1 MTKTAS
7 AKRKR
12 AEREALKAAQSNKR
26 AKSSHDASA
35 DGSNPPDPNDA
46 AARGANGPRLPKML
60 QEKKLFVE
68 NSVGKDRLREAKL
81 YDLLSSENETDR
93 LEAASAIISSLLD
106 GEGVTE
112 AVLQRHL
119 DWRLFRGLAS
129 GRAASRLGYSVVL
142 TEILSQLLGPPRN
155 LSRDKYPGLTF
166 DKVLGMLM
174 ERTHVGGN
182 MPGQEERDL
191 WFGQLFGLECFV
203 RARVLFAPDEGPD
216 RWNEVLRLLVKL
228 GNKKVWLRPQC
239 GWVVAQALT
248 QLDRGRVE
256 MVLQQLVE
264 LGWAKTPEGVGMW
277 LVAFEQCPDLSN
289 GNQSKHHHPLSSRN
303 LGELAAILK
312 ESGQDDVEKQQRQ
325 QQQQQQ
331 QQRRGGGFSKN
342 KQANWTPQ
350 LHFVWDLIVRHFLR
364 RGPEHV
370 DEFRAFWQR
379 VVDDNFFAKN
389 ATEGQK
395 FRGFLV
401 FQKMLQSYADIDDLL
416 DTLFSRNLM
425 TCLINQAA
433 QEDRFLHRAALK
445 TCKVI
450 EETSAA
456 HPEATGIILDNLINN
471 NGLYRFDV
479 MTKSKTVDK
488 ILQHVK
494 ADTGEDIIQVLS
506 GPVMKTSTTSR
517 DINAVKLDL
526 RVYIEYIFRLT
537 TSAPEVALQE
547 LTSLA
552 YAKPIWIPENAHSL
566 VTELSRSRLQS
577 AFAKLS
583 RKTEDSNYLCT
594 AVLSIN
600 PEYIRMEGEMK
611 KEVNSARERLEKLM
625 KKSTSAGESA
635 SDEVKIAQGL
645 ALLHAIAIFQL
656 YNEEPDAF
664 QLLSD
669 LKEYQTRL
677 QTDEE
682 GAAEFLVEILLSL
695 VSQQSSLLRE
705 ISQRVF
711 DNFTTQVSPK
721 ALELLLDVLSA
732 DESAKGQQSLFD
744 DVNEDDMDVEDI
756 EDDGE
761 DDSDDELDSDV
772 EVDSDVEFVGLNTGD
787 GEEED
792 EEEDEDE
799 ESEEEEEAD
808 AEDGKNLEALD
819 DALSKILNSHR
830 LDKDKDAETSDDD
843 SDMSDSDML
852 ELDSKLAEV
861 FKQRAKAAPSKKKE
875 RKAAKESVVNFKRR
889 VLDLL
894 EIYVRNEAA
903 NPAALAVLQPLLQ
916 LVRTSTIKTVSDRAF
931 ELIKDYQKKLRKARS
946 GAAGGRKE
954 DKRVD
959 REEALEVLRGVYEEL
974 KAGETKAHARAAVPA
989 CLIAASSVFHAG
1001 KGDRATVDAVVG
1013 NPGEGSAVQEEMK
1026 KAWDEWCRN
1035 HEALKKR
1042 AAAANAAGKSK

>member
-12 AEREALKAAQSNKR
+12 AEREAIKAAESNKR
-26 AKSSHDASA
+26 AKPSHDASA
-35 DGSNPPDPNDA
+35 DGSNTPDSNDVA
-46 AARGANGPRLPKML
+46 DTATSSSGTRLPKIL
-60 QEKKLFVE
+60 LEKKLFVE
-68 NSVGKDRLREAKL
+68 KSTGQDRIREAKL

-93 LEAASAIISSLLD
+93 LEAAGAIISSLLD

-112 AVLQRHL
+112 ECLTRHL

-129 GRAASRLGYSVVL
+129 GRAGSRLGYSVVL
-142 TEILSQLLGPPRN
+142 TEILSQLHGPPRN
-155 LSRDKYPGLTF
+155 LCRDKYPNLTF
-166 DKVLGMLM
+166 DKVLEMLM
-174 ERTHVGGN
+174 ERTRFGGN
-182 MPGQEERDL
+182 ISGQEERDL
-191 WFGQLFGLECFV
+191 YFGQLFGLECFV
-203 RARVLFAPDEGPD
+203 RAKILFLEEEGPN
-216 RWNEVLRLLVKL
+216 RWIEILRLLVKL
-228 GNKKVWLRPQC
+228 GGKKIWLRPQC
-239 GWVVAQALT
+239 GWVVAQALA
-248 QLDRGRVE
+248 QLDRPRVE

-264 LGWAKTPEGVGMW
+264 LGWAKTPEGVGIW
-277 LVAFEQCPDLSN
+277 LVAFEQCPELTTGDKA
-289 GNQSKHHHPLSSRN
+289 KHHHPLSSRN
-303 LGELAAILK
+303 LNDLAGILK
-312 ESGQDDVEKQQRQ
+312 ESGQDDVEKQQKQ

-331 QQRRGGGFSKN
+331 QSRRGHYVKN
-342 KQANWTPQ
+342 KKANWTPQ

-364 RGPEHV
+364 KGPAGV
-370 DEFRAFWQR
+370 DEFRSFWKR
-379 VVDDNFFAKN
+379 VVDDNFFAKT

-401 FQKMLQSYADIDDLL
+401 FQKMLQTYADIDDLL
-416 DTLFSRNLM
+416 DVLFSRNLM
-425 TCLINQAA
+425 TCLINQAS

-445 TCKVI
+445 TLKVV
-450 EETSAA
+450 EEISAA

-494 ADTGEDIIQVLS
+494 AETGEDVIQVLS
-506 GPVMKTSTTSR
+506 GPVMKTSTTSK
-517 DINAVKLDL
+517 DINSVKLDL

-537 TSAPEVALQE
+537 TSAPEPALQE

-552 YAKPIWIPENAHSL
+552 YAKPIWIPENANSL

-583 RKTEDSNYLCT
+583 RKAEDSNYLCT
-594 AVLSIN
+594 AVQSIN
-600 PEYIRMEGEMK
+600 PDYIRMEGEMK
-611 KEVNSARERLEKLM
+611 KEVHAARKRLEKLM
-625 KKSTSAGESA
+625 KKSASA
-635 SDEVKIAQGL
+635 SESSTDEVKISQGL

-711 DNFTTQVSPK
+711 GYFTSRVSPK

-744 DVNEDDMDVEDI
+744 VDADDMDVEDM
-756 EDDGE
+756 
-761 DDSDDELDSDV
+761 
-772 EVDSDVEFVGLNTGD
+772 
-787 GEEED
+787 EED
-792 EEEDEDE
+792 EEDESDDEAGSDAEVDSNVEFDALDAGDDE
-799 ESEEEEEAD
+799 EGEENDDDEEGSGSDEEAD
-808 AEDGKNLEALD
+808 DEEAQNLADLD
-819 DALSKILNSHR
+819 DALGKILNSHR
-830 LDKDKDAETSDDD
+830 LDKDEDAESSDND
-843 SDMSDSDML
+843 SDMSDGDML
-852 ELDSKLAEV
+852 ELDGKLAEV
-861 FKQRAKAAPSKKKE
+861 FKQRQKAAPSKKKE

-894 EIYVRNEAA
+894 EIFVRNEAGS
-903 NPAALAVLQPLLQ
+903 PTTLAILQPLLQ
-916 LVRTSTIKTVSDRAF
+916 LVRTSTIKTLSDRAF
-931 ELIKDYQKKLRKARS
+931 ELVKDYQKRARKARS
-946 GAAGGRKE
+946 GNSGKSTE
-954 DKRVD
+954 DSKLD
-959 REEALEVLRGVYEEL
+959 LEEAVEVLKGVYAEL
-974 KAGETKAHARAAVPA
+974 KAGETKSHAKAAVPA
-989 CLIAASSVFHAG
+989 CLIAASGVFHAG
-1001 KGDRATVDAVVG
+1001 KGDRAAVDAVVG
-1013 NPGEGSAVQEEMK
+1013 DVEDASATQLEMK

-1035 HEALKKR
+1035 QEALKKK
-1042 AAAANAAGKSK
+1042 AAGDSGKSK

>member
-12 AEREALKAAQSNKR
+12 AEREALKAAESNKR
-26 AKSSHDASA
+26 AKSSHNASA
-35 DGSNPPDPNDA
+35 DGSNTPDPNDA
-46 AARGANGPRLPKML
+46 AADSTNAASGPRLPKLL

-68 NSVGKDRLREAKL
+68 NPVGKDRLREAKL

-93 LEAASAIISSLLD
+93 LEAATAIISSLLD

-155 LSRDKYPGLTF
+155 LSREKYPGLTF
-166 DKVLGMLM
+166 DKVLAMLM

-203 RARVLFAPDEGPD
+203 RARVLFTPDEGPD
-216 RWNEVLRLLVKL
+216 RWNEVLKLLVKL

-239 GWVVAQALT
+239 GWVVAQALA
-248 QLDRGRVE
+248 QLDRNRVE

-264 LGWAKTPEGVGMW
+264 LGWAKTPEGVGIW
-277 LVAFEQCPDLSN
+277 LVAFEQCPDLSS
-289 GNQSKHHHPLSSRN
+289 GDQSKHHHPLSSRN
-303 LGELAAILK
+303 LGELAGILK
-312 ESGQDDVEKQQRQ
+312 ESGQDDVEKQEK
-325 QQQQQQ
+325 QQQQ
-331 QQRRGGGFSKN
+331 QQRRGAGFSKN

-350 LHFVWDLIVRHFLR
+350 LHFVWELIVRHFLR

-379 VVDDNFFAKN
+379 VVDDNFFAKT

-416 DTLFSRNLM
+416 DILFSRNLM

-456 HPEATGIILDNLINN
+456 HPEATGVILDNLISN

-479 MTKSKTVDK
+479 MTKSKTVDR
-488 ILQHVK
+488 ILQHVQ
-494 ADTGEDIIQVLS
+494 AETGEDVIQVLS
-506 GPVMKTSTTSR
+506 GPVMKTSTTSK

-547 LTSLA
+547 MTSLA

-583 RKTEDSNYLCT
+583 RKAEDSNYLCT

-600 PEYIRMEGEMK
+600 PDYIRMEGEMK
-611 KEVNSARERLEKLM
+611 KEVNSARKRLEKLM

-635 SDEVKIAQGL
+635 SDEIKIAQGL

-711 DNFTTQVSPK
+711 GNFTTRVSPK

-744 DVNEDDMDVEDI
+744 DVNADDMDVEDM
-756 EDDGE
+756 EGE
-761 DDSDDELDSDV
+761 DDSDDELGSDV

-792 EEEDEDE
+792 EDEDEDE
-799 ESEEEEEAD
+799 VESDEEAD

-830 LDKDKDAETSDDD
+830 LDKDQEAETSEDD

-861 FKQRAKAAPSKKKE
+861 FKQRAKAAPSRKKE

-903 NPAALAVLQPLLQ
+903 NPTTLAILQPLLQ
-916 LVRTSTIKTVSDRAF
+916 LVRTSTIKTLSDRAF

-946 GAAGGRKE
+946 GAAAGRKE
-954 DKRVD
+954 DKKVD
-959 REEALEVLRGVYEEL
+959 REQALEVLRGVYEEL
-974 KAGETKAHARAAVPA
+974 KIGETKAHARAAVPA

-1001 KGDRATVDAVVG
+1001 KGDRAAVDAVVG
-1013 NPGEGSAVQEEMK
+1013 DVGEGSAVQEEMK

-1035 HEALKKR
+1035 HEALKKKS
-1042 AAAANAAGKSK
+1042 AAAGAAGKSK

>member
-1 MTKTAS
+1 
-7 AKRKR
+7 
-12 AEREALKAAQSNKR
+12 
-26 AKSSHDASA
+26 
-35 DGSNPPDPNDA
+35 
-46 AARGANGPRLPKML
+46 
-60 QEKKLFVE
+60 
-68 NSVGKDRLREAKL
+68 
-81 YDLLSSENETDR
+81 
-93 LEAASAIISSLLD
+93 
-106 GEGVTE
+106 
-112 AVLQRHL
+112 
-119 DWRLFRGLAS
+119 
-129 GRAASRLGYSVVL
+129 
-142 TEILSQLLGPPRN
+142 
-155 LSRDKYPGLTF
+155 
-166 DKVLGMLM
+166 
-174 ERTHVGGN
+174 
-182 MPGQEERDL
+182 
-191 WFGQLFGLECFV
+191 
-203 RARVLFAPDEGPD
+203 
-216 RWNEVLRLLVKL
+216 
-228 GNKKVWLRPQC
+228 
-239 GWVVAQALT
+239 
-248 QLDRGRVE
+248 
-256 MVLQQLVE
+256 
-264 LGWAKTPEGVGMW
+264 
-277 LVAFEQCPDLSN
+277 
-289 GNQSKHHHPLSSRN
+289 
-303 LGELAAILK
+303 
-312 ESGQDDVEKQQRQ
+312 
-325 QQQQQQ
+325 
-331 QQRRGGGFSKN
+331 
-342 KQANWTPQ
+342 
-350 LHFVWDLIVRHFLR
+350 
-364 RGPEHV
+364 
-370 DEFRAFWQR
+370 
-379 VVDDNFFAKN
+379 
-389 ATEGQK
+389 
-395 FRGFLV
+395 
-401 FQKMLQSYADIDDLL
+401 MLQSYADIDDLL
-416 DTLFSRNLM
+416 DVLFSRNLM

-494 ADTGEDIIQVLS
+494 AETGEDVIQVLS
-506 GPVMKTSTTSR
+506 GPVMKTSTTSK

-537 TSAPEVALQE
+537 TSAPEPALQE

-552 YAKPIWIPENAHSL
+552 YAKPIWIPENTNSL

-583 RKTEDSNYLCT
+583 RKAEDSNYLCT

-611 KEVNSARERLEKLM
+611 KEVNSARKRLEKLM
-625 KKSTSAGESA
+625 KKSTSAGENA

-711 DNFTTQVSPK
+711 GNFTTR
-721 ALELLLDVLSA
+721 
-732 DESAKGQQSLFD
+732 
-744 DVNEDDMDVEDI
+744 
-756 EDDGE
+756 
-761 DDSDDELDSDV
+761 
-772 EVDSDVEFVGLNTGD
+772 
-787 GEEED
+787 
-792 EEEDEDE
+792 DEDE
-799 ESEEEEEAD
+799 ESGSDDEAD
-808 AEDGKNLEALD
+808 AEEGKNLEALD

-830 LDKDKDAETSDDD
+830 LDKDQEAETSDDD

-894 EIYVRNEAA
+894 EVYVRNEAA
-903 NPAALAVLQPLLQ
+903 NPTALAVLQPLLQ
-916 LVRTSTIKTVSDRAF
+916 LVRTSTIKTLSDRAF

-946 GAAGGRKE
+946 GVAGGKKE
-954 DKRVD
+954 EKKVDKQ
-959 REEALEVLRGVYEEL
+959 EALEVLRGVYEEL
-974 KAGETKAHARAAVPA
+974 KAGETKAHAKAAVPA
-989 CLIAASSVFHAG
+989 CLIAASSVFYAG
-1001 KGDRATVDAVVG
+1001 KGDRAAVDAVIG
-1013 NPGEGSAVQEEMK
+1013 DAEEGSAVQEEMK

-1035 HEALKKR
+1035 HEALKK
-1042 AAAANAAGKSK
+1042 AAAGGAGKNK

>member
-12 AEREALKAAQSNKR
+12 AEREALKAAESNKR
-26 AKSSHDASA
+26 AKSSHNASA
-35 DGSNPPDPNDA
+35 DGSNSPESNNVADSATGSN
-46 AARGANGPRLPKML
+46 GARLPKIL
-60 QEKKLFVE
+60 LEKKLFVE
-68 NSVGKDRLREAKL
+68 NSTGKDRVREAKL

-93 LEAASAIISSLLD
+93 LEAAGAIISSLLD
-106 GEGVTE
+106 DEGVTE
-112 AVLQRHL
+112 ACLTRHL

-155 LSRDKYPGLTF
+155 LCRDKYPGLTF
-166 DKVLGMLM
+166 DKVLEMLM
-174 ERTHVGGN
+174 ERTRFGGN
-182 MPGQEERDL
+182 ISGQEERDL
-191 WFGQLFGLECFV
+191 YFGQLFGLECFV
-203 RARVLFAPDEGPD
+203 RARILFLEEEGPD
-216 RWNEVLRLLVKL
+216 RWNEILRLLVKL
-228 GNKKVWLRPQC
+228 GGKKIWLRPQC
-239 GWVVAQALT
+239 GWVVAQALA
-248 QLDRGRVE
+248 QLDRPRVE

-264 LGWAKTPEGVGMW
+264 LGWAKTPEGVGIW
-277 LVAFEQCPDLSN
+277 LVAFEQCPELTTGDKA
-289 GNQSKHHHPLSSRN
+289 KHHHPLSSRN
-303 LGELAAILK
+303 LGELAGILK
-312 ESGQDDVEKQQRQ
+312 ESGQDDVEKQQKQ

-331 QQRRGGGFSKN
+331 QSRRGNYVKN

-364 RGPEHV
+364 KGPAGV
-370 DEFRAFWQR
+370 DEFRSFWKR
-379 VVDDNFFAKN
+379 VVDDNFFAKT

-416 DTLFSRNLM
+416 DVLFSRNLM
-425 TCLINQAA
+425 TCLINQAS

-445 TCKVI
+445 TLKVV

-494 ADTGEDIIQVLS
+494 ADTGEDVIQVLS
-506 GPVMKTSTTSR
+506 GPVMKTSTTSK
-517 DINAVKLDL
+517 DINSVKLDL

-537 TSAPEVALQE
+537 TSAPEPALQE

-552 YAKPIWIPENAHSL
+552 YAKPIWIPENANSL

-583 RKTEDSNYLCT
+583 RKAEDANYLCT
-594 AVLSIN
+594 AVQSIN
-600 PEYIRMEGEMK
+600 PDYIRMEGEMK
-611 KEVNSARERLEKLM
+611 KEVHAARERLEKLM
-625 KKSTSAGESA
+625 KKSASVSESSA
-635 SDEVKIAQGL
+635 DEIKISQGL

-711 DNFTTQVSPK
+711 GYFTSRVSPK

-744 DVNEDDMDVEDI
+744 VDADDMDLEDM
-756 EDDGE
+756 
-761 DDSDDELDSDV
+761 
-772 EVDSDVEFVGLNTGD
+772 
-787 GEEED
+787 EED
-792 EEEDEDE
+792 EEDESDDEAGSDAEVDSNVEFDALDAGDDE
-799 ESEEEEEAD
+799 ENDDDDEGESGSDEEAD
-808 AEDGKNLEALD
+808 DEEAQNLADLD
-819 DALSKILNSHR
+819 DALGQILNSHR
-830 LDKDKDAETSDDD
+830 LDKDEDAESSDND
-843 SDMSDSDML
+843 SDMGDDDML
-852 ELDSKLAEV
+852 ELDGKLAEV
-861 FKQRAKAAPSKKKE
+861 FKQRQKAAPSKKKE

-894 EIYVRNEAA
+894 EIFVRNEAGS
-903 NPAALAVLQPLLQ
+903 PTTLAILQPLLQ
-916 LVRTSTIKTVSDRAF
+916 LVRTSTIKTLSDRAF
-931 ELIKDYQKKLRKARS
+931 ELVKDYQKRARKARS
-946 GAAGGRKE
+946 GGGGKST
-954 DKRVD
+954 
-959 REEALEVLRGVYEEL
+959 EANLQEAVEILKGVYAEL
-974 KAGETKAHARAAVPA
+974 KAGETKSHAKAAVPA
-989 CLIAASSVFHAG
+989 CLIAASGVFHAG
-1001 KGDRATVDAVVG
+1001 KGDRAAVDAIVG
-1013 NPGEGSAVQEEMK
+1013 DVEEASPTQLEMK

-1035 HEALKKR
+1035 QEALKKK
-1042 AAAANAAGKSK
+1042 AAGGAGKSK

>member
-12 AEREALKAAQSNKR
+12 AEREALKAAESNKR
-26 AKSSHDASA
+26 AKNSHNASG
-35 DGSNPPDPNDA
+35 DGSNTPDSNDA
-46 AARGANGPRLPKML
+46 ADGDNATNGPRLPKML

-68 NSVGKDRLREAKL
+68 NSTGKDRVREAKL
-81 YDLLSSENETDR
+81 YDLLSSENELDR
-93 LEAASAIISSLLD
+93 LEAAGAIISSLLD
-106 GEGVTE
+106 VEGVSE

-166 DKVLGMLM
+166 DKVLEMLL

-203 RARVLFAPDEGPD
+203 RARVLFTPEEGPE

-239 GWVVAQALT
+239 GWVVAQALA
-248 QLDRGRVE
+248 QLDRSRVE

-264 LGWAKTPEGVGMW
+264 LGWAKTPEGVGIW
-277 LVAFEQCPDLSN
+277 LVAFEQCPDLSS
-289 GNQSKHHHPLSSRN
+289 GDQSKHHHPLSSRN
-303 LGELAAILK
+303 LGELAGILK
-312 ESGQDDVEKQQRQ
+312 ESGQDDVEKQQKQ
-325 QQQQQQ
+325 QQQQH

-370 DEFRAFWQR
+370 DEFRAFWKR
-379 VVDDNFFAKN
+379 VVDDNFFAKT

-416 DTLFSRNLM
+416 DVLFSRNLM

-494 ADTGEDIIQVLS
+494 AETGEDIIQVLS
-506 GPVMKTSTTSR
+506 GPVMKTSTTSK

-537 TSAPEVALQE
+537 TSAPEPALQE

-552 YAKPIWIPENAHSL
+552 YAKPIWIPENANSL

-583 RKTEDSNYLCT
+583 RKAEDSNYLCT

-611 KEVNSARERLEKLM
+611 KEVNSARKRLEKLM
-625 KKSTSAGESA
+625 KKSASASENA

-645 ALLHAIAIFQL
+645 SLLHAIAIFQL

-711 DNFTTQVSPK
+711 GSFTTRVSPK

-744 DVNEDDMDVEDI
+744 DVNADDMDVEDM
-756 EDDGE
+756 EEDGE
-761 DDSDDELDSDV
+761 DESDDELDSDV
-772 EVDSDVEFVGLNTGD
+772 EVDSDVEFVALNTGD
-787 GEEED
+787 GEED

-799 ESEEEEEAD
+799 ESGSDDEAD
-808 AEDGKNLEALD
+808 AEEGKNLEALD

-830 LDKDKDAETSDDD
+830 LDKDQEAETSDDD

-903 NPAALAVLQPLLQ
+903 NPTALAILQPLLQ
-916 LVRTSTIKTVSDRAF
+916 LVRTSTIKTLSDRAF

-946 GAAGGRKE
+946 GVAGGKKE
-954 DKRVD
+954 EKKIDKK
-959 REEALEVLRGVYEEL
+959 EALEVLKDVYEEL
-974 KAGETKAHARAAVPA
+974 KAGETKAHAKAAVPA

-1001 KGDRATVDAVVG
+1001 KGDRAAVDAVIG
-1013 NPGEGSAVQEEMK
+1013 DGEGSAVQEEMK

-1035 HEALKKR
+1035 HEALKRKE
-1042 AAAANAAGKSK
+1042 ASDGAGKSK

>member
-12 AEREALKAAQSNKR
+12 AEREALKAADSNKR
-26 AKSSHDASA
+26 SKNSHNATSA
-35 DGSNPPDPNDA
+35 DGSNTSDPNDA
-46 AARGANGPRLPKML
+46 SDGGNAATKNGPRLPKML
-60 QEKKLFVE
+60 LEKKLFVE
-68 NSVGKDRLREAKL
+68 NSTGKDRVREAKL
-81 YDLLSSENETDR
+81 YDLLSSENESDR
-93 LEAASAIISSLLD
+93 LEAAAAIISSLLD
-106 GEGVTE
+106 GEGVPE

-142 TEILSQLLGPPRN
+142 TEILSQLLGPPKN

-166 DKVLGMLM
+166 ENVLGMLM

-203 RARVLFAPDEGPD
+203 RARILFIPEEGPE

-239 GWVVAQALT
+239 GWVVAQALA
-248 QLDRGRVE
+248 QLDRNRVE

-264 LGWAKTPEGVGMW
+264 LGWAKTPEGVGIW
-277 LVAFEQCPDLSN
+277 LVAFEQCPDLSS
-289 GNQSKHHHPLSSRN
+289 GDHAKHHHPLASRN
-303 LGELAAILK
+303 LGELAGILK
-312 ESGQDDVEKQQRQ
+312 ESGQDDVEKQQQ
-325 QQQQQQ
+325 QQQQQH
-331 QQRRGGGFSKN
+331 QRRGGFSKN

-370 DEFRAFWQR
+370 DEFRAFWKR
-379 VVDDNFFAKN
+379 VVDDNFFAKT

-416 DTLFSRNLM
+416 DVLFSRNLM

-494 ADTGEDIIQVLS
+494 AETGEDIIQVLS
-506 GPVMKTSTTSR
+506 GPVMKTSTTSK
-517 DINAVKLDL
+517 DINVVKLDL
-526 RVYIEYIFRLT
+526 RVYIEYIFRLA
-537 TSAPEVALQE
+537 TSAPETALLE

-552 YAKPIWIPENAHSL
+552 YAKPIWIPENANSL

-583 RKTEDSNYLCT
+583 RKAEDSNYLCT

-611 KEVNSARERLEKLM
+611 KEVNSARKRLEKLL
-625 KKSTSAGESA
+625 KKSASAGENA

-645 ALLHAIAIFQL
+645 ALLHSIAIFQL

-682 GAAEFLVEILLSL
+682 GAAEFLVEILLAL

-705 ISQRVF
+705 VSQRVF
-711 DNFTTQVSPK
+711 GNFTARVSPK
-721 ALELLLDVLSA
+721 ALELLLDVLAA

-744 DVNEDDMDVEDI
+744 DVNADDMDVEDL
-756 EDDGE
+756 EEDGE
-761 DDSDDELDSDV
+761 DDSDDELGSDI
-772 EVDSDVEFVGLNTGD
+772 EVDSDVEFVALDAGD
-787 GEEED
+787 GED
-792 EEEDEDE
+792 EEDEDE
-799 ESEEEEEAD
+799 NEESGSNDDDEEAD
-808 AEDGKNLEALD
+808 PEAGKNLEALD

-830 LDKDKDAETSDDD
+830 LDKDQEAESSDDD

-852 ELDSKLAEV
+852 ELDNKLAEV

-903 NPAALAVLQPLLQ
+903 NPTALAILQPLLE
-916 LVRTSTIKTVSDRAF
+916 LVRTSTIKTLSDRAF
-931 ELIKDYQKKLRKARS
+931 ELIKDYQKRLRKARS
-946 GAAGGRKE
+946 GAVGRESKA
-954 DKRVD
+954 D
-959 REEALEVLRGVYEEL
+959 EALALAVLRAVYEEL
-974 KAGETKAHARAAVPA
+974 KAGETKAHAKAAVPA

-1001 KGDRATVDAVVG
+1001 KGDRSAVDAVVG
-1013 NPGEGSAVQEEMK
+1013 NIEAGSAVQEEMK

-1035 HEALKKR
+1035 HEALKKK
-1042 AAAANAAGKSK
+1042 AAAGDS

>member
-12 AEREALKAAQSNKR
+12 AEREALKAAESNKR
-26 AKSSHDASA
+26 AKNSHNASA
-35 DGSNPPDPNDA
+35 DGSNTPDSNDA
-46 AARGANGPRLPKML
+46 ADGANATNGPRLPKML

-68 NSVGKDRLREAKL
+68 NSIGKDRVREAKL
-81 YDLLSSENETDR
+81 YDLLSSENELDR
-93 LEAASAIISSLLD
+93 LEAAGAIVSSLLD
-106 GEGVTE
+106 GEGVSE

-166 DKVLGMLM
+166 DKVLEMLL

-203 RARVLFAPDEGPD
+203 RARVLFTPEEGPE

-239 GWVVAQALT
+239 GWVVAQALA
-248 QLDRGRVE
+248 QLDRSRVE

-264 LGWAKTPEGVGMW
+264 LGWAKTPEGVGIW
-277 LVAFEQCPDLSN
+277 LVAFEQCPDLSSSD
-289 GNQSKHHHPLSSRN
+289 QSKHHHPLSSRN
-303 LGELAAILK
+303 LGELAGILK
-312 ESGQDDVEKQQRQ
+312 EGGQDDVEKQQKQHQ
-325 QQQQQQ
+325 QQH

-370 DEFRAFWQR
+370 DEFRAFWKR
-379 VVDDNFFAKN
+379 VVDDNFFAKT

-401 FQKMLQSYADIDDLL
+401 FQKLLQSYADIDDLL
-416 DTLFSRNLM
+416 DVLFSRNVM

-506 GPVMKTSTTSR
+506 GPVMKASTTSK

-537 TSAPEVALQE
+537 TSAPEPALQE

-552 YAKPIWIPENAHSL
+552 YAKPIWIPENANSL

-583 RKTEDSNYLCT
+583 RKAEDSNYLCT

-611 KEVNSARERLEKLM
+611 KEVNSARKRLEKLM
-625 KKSTSAGESA
+625 KKSASAGENA

-645 ALLHAIAIFQL
+645 SLLHAIAIFQL

-711 DNFTTQVSPK
+711 GNFTTRVSPK

-744 DVNEDDMDVEDI
+744 DVNADDMDVEDM
-756 EDDGE
+756 EEDGE
-761 DDSDDELDSDV
+761 DESDDELDSDV
-772 EVDSDVEFVGLNTGD
+772 EVDSDVEFVALNTGD
-787 GEEED
+787 GEED

-799 ESEEEEEAD
+799 ESGSDDEAD
-808 AEDGKNLEALD
+808 AEEGKNLEALD

-830 LDKDKDAETSDDD
+830 LDKDQEAETSDDD

-894 EIYVRNEAA
+894 EIYVKNEAA
-903 NPAALAVLQPLLQ
+903 NPTALAILQPLLQ
-916 LVRTSTIKTVSDRAF
+916 LVRTSTIKTLSDRAF

-946 GAAGGRKE
+946 GVAGGKKE
-954 DKRVD
+954 EKKIDKK
-959 REEALEVLRGVYEEL
+959 EALEVLKGVYEEL
-974 KAGETKAHARAAVPA
+974 KAGETKAHAKAAVPA

-1001 KGDRATVDAVVG
+1001 AGDRAAVDAVIG
-1013 NPGEGSAVQEEMK
+1013 DAEGSAVQDEMK

-1035 HEALKKR
+1035 HEALKKK
-1042 AAAANAAGKSK
+1042 AAADDAGKSK

>member
-12 AEREALKAAQSNKR
+12 AEREALKAGTQTNKR
-26 AKSSHDASA
+26 AKSSHNGASASA
-35 DGSNPPDPNDA
+35 DGSNTPDSNSDVAETNA
-46 AARGANGPRLPKML
+46 AGSGARLPKVL
-60 QEKKLFVE
+60 LEKKLFVE
-68 NSVGKDRLREAKL
+68 NSTGKDRVREAKL

-93 LEAASAIISSLLD
+93 LEAAGAIISSLLD
-106 GEGVTE
+106 GEGVPE
-112 AVLQRHL
+112 AVLKRHL

-129 GRAASRLGYSVVL
+129 GRAGSRLGYSIVL

-155 LSRDKYPGLTF
+155 LCLEKYPGLEF
-166 DKVLGMLM
+166 GQVLEMLM
-174 ERTHVGGN
+174 ERTHAGGN

-191 WFGQLFGLECFV
+191 YFGQLFGLECFV
-203 RARVLFAPDEGPD
+203 RARILFNTEDWAD

-228 GNKKVWLRPQC
+228 GNRKIWLRPQC
-239 GWVVAQALT
+239 GWVVAQALA
-248 QLDRGRVE
+248 QLERDRVE

-264 LGWAKTPEGVGMW
+264 FGWAKTPEGVGIW
-277 LVAFEQCPDLSN
+277 LVAFEQCPDLSS
-289 GNQSKHHHPLSSRN
+289 GDQTTHHHPLSSRN
-303 LGELAAILK
+303 LGELATILK
-312 ESGQDDVEKQQRQ
+312 ESGQDDVEKQQQ
-325 QQQQQQ
+325 QQQL
-331 QQRRGGGFSKN
+331 RNRGYKN
-342 KQANWTPQ
+342 RQANWTPQ

-370 DEFRAFWQR
+370 DEFKSFWKR
-379 VVDDNFFAKN
+379 VVDDNFFAKT

-416 DTLFSRNLM
+416 DVLFSRNLM
-425 TCLINQAA
+425 TCLINQAS

-445 TCKVI
+445 TLKVI
-450 EETSAA
+450 EETSAL

-479 MTKSKTVDK
+479 MTKSKTVDR

-494 ADTGEDIIQVLS
+494 AETGEDVIQVLS

-517 DINAVKLDL
+517 DINTVKLDL

-537 TSAPEVALQE
+537 TSAPESGLQE

-552 YAKPIWIPENAHSL
+552 YAKPIWIPENANAL

-583 RKTEDSNYLCT
+583 RKAEDSSYLCK
-594 AVLSIN
+594 AVQSIN

-611 KEVNSARERLEKLM
+611 TEVNQARKRLEKLM
-625 KKSTSAGESA
+625 KKGAVAGEGA
-635 SDEVKIAQGL
+635 TDEAKVAQGL

-682 GAAEFLVEILLSL
+682 GAAEFLVEILLAL

-711 DNFTTQVSPK
+711 GYFSSRVSPK
-721 ALELLLDVLSA
+721 AMELLLDVLSA

-744 DVNEDDMDVEDI
+744 VDVDDIDVEDMEEDE
-756 EDDGE
+756 EDDE
-761 DDSDDELDSDV
+761 DDELGSDV
-772 EVDSDVEFVGLNTGD
+772 EVDSDVEFVTLNTGD
-787 GEEED
+787 
-792 EEEDEDE
+792 DEDG
-799 ESEEEEEAD
+799 EEEEEGDESGSDDEAD
-808 AEDGKNLEALD
+808 DEEAKNLEALD
-819 DALSKILNSHR
+819 DALGKILNSHR
-830 LDKDKDAETSDDD
+830 LDKDQEADSSDND

-852 ELDSKLAEV
+852 ELDGKLAEV
-861 FKQRAKAAPSKKKE
+861 FKQRAKSAPSKKKE

-894 EIYVRNEAA
+894 EIYVKNEAA
-903 NPAALAVLQPLLQ
+903 NPTALAILQPLLQ
-916 LVRTSTIKTVSDRAF
+916 VVRTTTIKTLSDRAF
-931 ELIKDYQKKLRKARS
+931 ELIKDYQKKLRKTRS
-946 GAAGGRKE
+946 GANKGEANK
-954 DKRVD
+954 
-959 REEALEVLRGVYEEL
+959 EEAVEVLKGVYEEL
-974 KAGETKAHARAAVPA
+974 KAGETKAHAKAAVPA

-1001 KGDRATVDAVVG
+1001 KGDRAAVDAVIG
-1013 NPGEGSAVQEEMK
+1013 DAEESAVQQEMK

-1035 HEALKKR
+1035 QETLKKQAG
-1042 AAAANAAGKSK
+1042 AAKSK

>member
-12 AEREALKAAQSNKR
+12 AEREALKAAESNKR

-35 DGSNPPDPNDA
+35 DGSNSPDSNDVA
-46 AARGANGPRLPKML
+46 DATTSSNGTRLPKIL
-60 QEKKLFVE
+60 LEKKLFVE
-68 NSVGKDRLREAKL
+68 NSTGKDRVREAKL
-81 YDLLSSENETDR
+81 YDLLSSENEMDR
-93 LEAASAIISSLLD
+93 LEAAGAIISSLLD
-106 GEGVTE
+106 DEGVTE
-112 AVLQRHL
+112 ACLTRHL

-155 LSRDKYPGLTF
+155 LCRDKYPGLTF
-166 DKVLGMLM
+166 DKVLEMLM
-174 ERTHVGGN
+174 ERTRFGGN
-182 MPGQEERDL
+182 ISGQEERDL
-191 WFGQLFGLECFV
+191 YFGQLFGLECFV
-203 RARVLFAPDEGPD
+203 RARILFLEEEGPD
-216 RWNEVLRLLVKL
+216 RWNEILRLLVKL
-228 GNKKVWLRPQC
+228 GGKKIWLRPQC
-239 GWVVAQALT
+239 GWVVAQALA
-248 QLDRGRVE
+248 QLDRPRVE

-264 LGWAKTPEGVGMW
+264 LGWAKTPEGVGIW
-277 LVAFEQCPDLSN
+277 LVAFEQCPELTTGDKA
-289 GNQSKHHHPLSSRN
+289 KHHHPLSSRN
-303 LGELAAILK
+303 LGELAGILK
-312 ESGQDDVEKQQRQ
+312 ESGQDDVEKQQKQ
-325 QQQQQQ
+325 QQQQQS
-331 QQRRGGGFSKN
+331 RRGNYVKN

-364 RGPEHV
+364 KGPAGV
-370 DEFRAFWQR
+370 DEFRSFWKR
-379 VVDDNFFAKN
+379 VVDDNFFAKT

-416 DTLFSRNLM
+416 DVLFSRNLM
-425 TCLINQAA
+425 TCLINQAS

-445 TCKVI
+445 TLKVV

-494 ADTGEDIIQVLS
+494 ADTGEDVIQVLS
-506 GPVMKTSTTSR
+506 GPVMKTSTTSK
-517 DINAVKLDL
+517 DINSVKLDL

-537 TSAPEVALQE
+537 TSAPEPALQE

-552 YAKPIWIPENAHSL
+552 YAKPIWIPENANSL

-583 RKTEDSNYLCT
+583 RKAEDANYLCT
-594 AVLSIN
+594 AVQSIN
-600 PEYIRMEGEMK
+600 PDYIRMEGEMK
-611 KEVNSARERLEKLM
+611 KEVNAARKRLEKLM
-625 KKSTSAGESA
+625 KKSASA
-635 SDEVKIAQGL
+635 SESSTDEIKISQGL

-711 DNFTTQVSPK
+711 GYFSSKVSPK

-744 DVNEDDMDVEDI
+744 VDADDMDVEDM
-756 EDDGE
+756 
-761 DDSDDELDSDV
+761 
-772 EVDSDVEFVGLNTGD
+772 
-787 GEEED
+787 EED
-792 EEEDEDE
+792 EEDESDDEAGSDAEVDSNVEFDALEAGDDE
-799 ESEEEEEAD
+799 ENDDDEGESGSDEVADDEEAQ
-808 AEDGKNLEALD
+808 NLADLD
-819 DALSKILNSHR
+819 DALGQILNSHR
-830 LDKDKDAETSDDD
+830 LDKDEDAESSDND
-843 SDMSDSDML
+843 SDMGDDDML
-852 ELDSKLAEV
+852 ELDGKLAEV
-861 FKQRAKAAPSKKKE
+861 FKQRQKAAPSKKKE

-894 EIYVRNEAA
+894 EIFVRNEAGS
-903 NPAALAVLQPLLQ
+903 PTTLAILQPLLQ
-916 LVRTSTIKTVSDRAF
+916 LVRTSTIKTLSDRAF
-931 ELIKDYQKKLRKARS
+931 ELVKDYQKRARKARS
-946 GAAGGRKE
+946 GGGGKST
-954 DKRVD
+954 
-959 REEALEVLRGVYEEL
+959 EANLPEAVEILKGVYAEL
-974 KAGETKAHARAAVPA
+974 KAGETKSHAKAAVPA
-989 CLIAASSVFHAG
+989 CLIAASGVFHAS
-1001 KGDRATVDAVVG
+1001 KGDRAAVDAIVG
-1013 NPGEGSAVQEEMK
+1013 DVEEASPTGLEMK

-1035 HEALKKR
+1035 QEALKKK
-1042 AAAANAAGKSK
+1042 AAGGAGKSK

>member
-12 AEREALKAAQSNKR
+12 AEREALKAAESNKR
-26 AKSSHDASA
+26 AKNSHNASA
-35 DGSNPPDPNDA
+35 DGSNTPDSND
-46 AARGANGPRLPKML
+46 GADGANATNGPRLPKML

-68 NSVGKDRLREAKL
+68 NSTGKDRVREAKL
-81 YDLLSSENETDR
+81 YDLLSSENELDR
-93 LEAASAIISSLLD
+93 LEAAGVIVSSLLD
-106 GEGVTE
+106 GEGVSE

-166 DKVLGMLM
+166 DKVLDMLL

-203 RARVLFAPDEGPD
+203 RARVLFTPEEGPE

-239 GWVVAQALT
+239 GWVVAQALA
-248 QLDRGRVE
+248 QLDRSRVE

-264 LGWAKTPEGVGMW
+264 LGWAKTPEGVGIW
-277 LVAFEQCPDLSN
+277 LVAFEQCPDLSSSD
-289 GNQSKHHHPLSSRN
+289 QSKHHHPLSSRN
-303 LGELAAILK
+303 LGELAGILK
-312 ESGQDDVEKQQRQ
+312 EGGQDDVEKQQKQ
-325 QQQQQQ
+325 QQQQH

-370 DEFRAFWQR
+370 DEFRAFWKR
-379 VVDDNFFAKN
+379 VVDDNFFAKT

-401 FQKMLQSYADIDDLL
+401 FQKLLQSYADIDDLL
-416 DTLFSRNLM
+416 DVLFSRNVM

-506 GPVMKTSTTSR
+506 GPVMKASTTSK

-537 TSAPEVALQE
+537 TSAPEPALQE

-552 YAKPIWIPENAHSL
+552 YAKPIWIPENANSL

-583 RKTEDSNYLCT
+583 RKAEDSNYLCT

-611 KEVNSARERLEKLM
+611 KEVNSARKRLEKLM
-625 KKSTSAGESA
+625 KKSTSAGENA

-645 ALLHAIAIFQL
+645 SLLHAIAIFQL

-711 DNFTTQVSPK
+711 GNFTTRVSPK

-744 DVNEDDMDVEDI
+744 DVNADDMDVEDM
-756 EDDGE
+756 EEDGE
-761 DDSDDELDSDV
+761 DESDDELDSDV
-772 EVDSDVEFVGLNTGD
+772 EVDSDVEFVALNTGD
-787 GEEED
+787 GEEDE

-799 ESEEEEEAD
+799 ESGSDDEAD
-808 AEDGKNLEALD
+808 AEEGKNLEALD

-830 LDKDKDAETSDDD
+830 LDKDQEAETSDDD

-894 EIYVRNEAA
+894 EIYVKNEAA
-903 NPAALAVLQPLLQ
+903 NPTALAILQPLLQ
-916 LVRTSTIKTVSDRAF
+916 LVRTSTIKTLSDRAF

-946 GAAGGRKE
+946 GVAGGKKE
-954 DKRVD
+954 EKKIDKK
-959 REEALEVLRGVYEEL
+959 EALEVLKGVYEEL
-974 KAGETKAHARAAVPA
+974 KAGETKAHAKAAVPA

-1001 KGDRATVDAVVG
+1001 TGDRAAVDAVIG
-1013 NPGEGSAVQEEMK
+1013 DAEGSAVQDEMK

-1035 HEALKKR
+1035 HEALKKK
-1042 AAAANAAGKSK
+1042 AAADGAGKSK

>member
-12 AEREALKAAQSNKR
+12 AEREALKAAESNKR
-26 AKSSHDASA
+26 AKSSHNASA
-35 DGSNPPDPNDA
+35 DGSITPDSNDVA
-46 AARGANGPRLPKML
+46 DATHSGSGTRLPKIL
-60 QEKKLFVE
+60 LEKTLFVE
-68 NSVGKDRLREAKL
+68 NSTGKDRVREAKL

-93 LEAASAIISSLLD
+93 LEAAGAIISSLLD

-112 AVLQRHL
+112 AVLTRHL

-155 LSRDKYPGLTF
+155 LCREKYPGLTF
-166 DKVLGMLM
+166 DKVLEMLM
-174 ERTHVGGN
+174 ERTRFGGN
-182 MPGQEERDL
+182 ISGQEERDL
-191 WFGQLFGLECFV
+191 YFGQLFGLECFV
-203 RARVLFAPDEGPD
+203 RARVLFLDEEGPD
-216 RWNEVLRLLVKL
+216 RWNEILRLLVKL
-228 GNKKVWLRPQC
+228 GGKKIWLRPQC
-239 GWVVAQALT
+239 GWVVAQALA
-248 QLDRGRVE
+248 QLDRPRVE

-264 LGWAKTPEGVGMW
+264 LGWAKTPEGVGIW
-277 LVAFEQCPDLSN
+277 LVAFEQCPELTIGDKA
-289 GNQSKHHHPLSSRN
+289 KHHHPLSSRN
-303 LGELAAILK
+303 LGELAGILK
-312 ESGQDDVEKQQRQ
+312 ESGQDDVEKQQQ
-325 QQQQQQ
+325 QQQQS
-331 QQRRGGGFSKN
+331 RRGGYVKN

-364 RGPEHV
+364 RGPAHV
-370 DEFRAFWQR
+370 DGFRSFWKR
-379 VVDDNFFAKN
+379 VVDDNFFAKT

-416 DTLFSRNLM
+416 DVLFSRNLM
-425 TCLINQAA
+425 TCLINQAS

-445 TCKVI
+445 TLKVI

-494 ADTGEDIIQVLS
+494 AETGEDVIQVLS
-506 GPVMKTSTTSR
+506 GPVMKTSTTSK
-517 DINAVKLDL
+517 DINTVKLDL

-537 TSAPEVALQE
+537 TSAPEPALQE

-552 YAKPIWIPENAHSL
+552 YAKPIWIPENANSL

-583 RKTEDSNYLCT
+583 RKAEDSNYLCT
-594 AVLSIN
+594 AVQSIN
-600 PEYIRMEGEMK
+600 PDYIRMEGEMK
-611 KEVNSARERLEKLM
+611 KEVHSARKRLEKLM
-625 KKSTSAGESA
+625 KQSA
-635 SDEVKIAQGL
+635 SASESSTDEVKISQGL

-711 DNFTTQVSPK
+711 GYFTSRVSPK

-744 DVNEDDMDVEDI
+744 VDADDMDVEDME
-756 EDDGE
+756 EDEDE
-761 DDSDDELDSDV
+761 DDSDDEAGSDA
-772 EVDSDVEFVGLNTGD
+772 EVDSNVEFDALD
-787 GEEED
+787 ASDDEEGEENN
-792 EEEDEDE
+792 EDE
-799 ESEEEEEAD
+799 ESGSDEEAD
-808 AEDGKNLEALD
+808 DEEAQNLADLD
-819 DALSKILNSHR
+819 DALGKILNSHR
-830 LDKDKDAETSDDD
+830 LDKDEDAESSDND
-843 SDMSDSDML
+843 SDMSDGDML
-852 ELDSKLAEV
+852 ELDGKLAEV
-861 FKQRAKAAPSKKKE
+861 FKQRQKAAPSKKKE

-894 EIYVRNEAA
+894 EIFVRNEAGS
-903 NPAALAVLQPLLQ
+903 PTTLAILQPLLQ
-916 LVRTSTIKTVSDRAF
+916 LVRTSTIKTLTDRAF
-931 ELIKDYQKKLRKARS
+931 ELIKDYQKRARKARS
-946 GAAGGRKE
+946 GSSGGKTD
-954 DKRVD
+954 DKVD
-959 REEALEVLRGVYEEL
+959 LEEAVEVLKGIYAEL
-974 KAGETKAHARAAVPA
+974 KAGETKSHAKAAVPA

-1001 KGDRATVDAVVG
+1001 KGDRAAVDAVVG
-1013 NPGEGSAVQEEMK
+1013 DVEGASATQLEMK

-1035 HEALKKR
+1035 QVVLKKK
-1042 AAAANAAGKSK
+1042 AAAGAGQSK